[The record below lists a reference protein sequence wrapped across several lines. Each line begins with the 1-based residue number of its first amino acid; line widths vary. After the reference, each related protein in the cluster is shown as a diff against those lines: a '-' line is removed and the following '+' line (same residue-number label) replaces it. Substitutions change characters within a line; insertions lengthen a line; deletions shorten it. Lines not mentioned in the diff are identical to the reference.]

1 MAKKEESL
9 PTGQAGKDLLENPEV
24 IQEKLEGIEHW
35 VEKNPKLLIGV
46 VGVIVLAVGGFFGY
60 RYWVGNQDAQAQ
72 KEMFQA
78 VRYFE
83 ADSLNLALNGD
94 GNNLGFLQIVE
105 DYSLT
110 EAGNLAN
117 FYAGAIY
124 LKQGKFPLAIFHL
137 EDYKANDLL
146 VQARAYSLIG
156 DAYMEQKSYED
167 AAKFYE
173 KAAGYKPNKEFTPVY
188 LMKAGLAYE
197 KLNNTDKAKA
207 AYQTIIDK
215 YWESSELQNAKKF
228 KAKLESNS

>member
-1 MAKKEESL
+1 MAKKKESL
-9 PTGQAGKDLLENPEV
+9 PTGQADLLENPEV

-137 EDYKANDLL
+137 ENYKANDLL
-146 VQARAYSLIG
+146 VQARAFSLIG

-167 AAKFYE
+167 AAKYYE

-215 YWESSELQNAKKF
+215 YWESSEFQNAKKF

>member
-1 MAKKEESL
+1 MAKKKESL
-9 PTGQAGKDLLENPEV
+9 STGQADLLENPEV

-146 VQARAYSLIG
+146 VQARAFSLIG
-156 DAYMEQKSYED
+156 DAYMEQKSYDD
-167 AAKFYE
+167 AAKYYE
-173 KAAGYKPNKEFTPVY
+173 KAAGYKPNKEFTPGY

-197 KLNNTDKAKA
+197 KLNNLDKAKA

-215 YWESSELQNAKKF
+215 YWESSEVQNAKKF

>member
-1 MAKKEESL
+1 MAKKEES
-9 PTGQAGKDLLENPEV
+9 KDLLENPEV

-46 VGVIVLAVGGFFGY
+46 VGAIVLAVGGFFGY
-60 RYWVGNQDAQAQ
+60 RYWIGNQDAQAQ

-94 GNNLGFLQIVE
+94 GNNLGFLQIID

-137 EDYKANDLL
+137 EDYKASDLL
-146 VQARAYSLIG
+146 VQARAFSLIG

-167 AAKFYE
+167 AAKYYE
-173 KAAGYKPNKEFTPVY
+173 KAAAYKANKEFTPVY

-207 AYQTIIDK
+207 TYQKIIDK
-215 YWESSELQNAKKF
+215 YWESSEFQNAKKF